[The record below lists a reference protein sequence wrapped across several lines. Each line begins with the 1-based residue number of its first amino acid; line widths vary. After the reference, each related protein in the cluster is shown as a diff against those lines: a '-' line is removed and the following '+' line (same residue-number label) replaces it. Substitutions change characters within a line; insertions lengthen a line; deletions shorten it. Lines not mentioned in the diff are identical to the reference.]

1 MCKICYNQTVDV
13 IKNVVTT
20 IKERIMQIQIQ
31 KVSALF
37 AAIVCV
43 TKLPEGL
50 VGCMNT
56 EMQNEKIVQIYYGK
70 GKGKT
75 TAAMGQSL
83 RAASKG
89 LKTIIIQF
97 LKGKDSEEFSYL
109 QRLEPEIKLFR
120 FEKEEMFYG
129 DLSEEEQNEEKRN
142 ILNGF
147 NFAKKVLKAGECDML
162 VLDEVL
168 GLVDLGIIRIED
180 IIELINIR
188 DDYYKLVM
196 TGQNLPTELEDY
208 ADMISL
214 IEPKKGI

>member
-1 MCKICYNQTVDV
+1 
-13 IKNVVTT
+13 
-20 IKERIMQIQIQ
+20 
-31 KVSALF
+31 
-37 AAIVCV
+37 
-43 TKLPEGL
+43 
-50 VGCMNT
+50 MNT
-56 EMQNEKIVQIYYGK
+56 EMQQKKIVQIYYGK

-89 LKTIIIQF
+89 LQTIVIQF
-97 LKGKDSEEFSYL
+97 LKGKDSDEFSYI

-120 FEKEEMFYG
+120 FEKAEEFYG
-129 DLSEEEQNEEKRN
+129 DLSVEEQNEEKRN

-147 NFAKKVLKAGECDML
+147 NFAKKVLNAGECDML

-168 GLVDLGIIRIED
+168 GLVDLGIIQIKD

-188 DDYYKLVM
+188 DDYYKLVL
-196 TGQNLPTELEDY
+196 TGQNMPSELEDY

-214 IEPKKGI
+214 IEPKKGQ

>member
-1 MCKICYNQTVDV
+1 
-13 IKNVVTT
+13 
-20 IKERIMQIQIQ
+20 
-31 KVSALF
+31 
-37 AAIVCV
+37 
-43 TKLPEGL
+43 
-50 VGCMNT
+50 MNT
-56 EMQNEKIVQIYYGK
+56 EMQQKKIVQIYYGK

-89 LKTIIIQF
+89 LQTIVIQF
-97 LKGKDSEEFSYL
+97 LKGKDSDEFSYI

-120 FEKEEMFYG
+120 FEKAEEFYG
-129 DLSEEEQNEEKRN
+129 DLSVEEQNEEKRN

-147 NFAKKVLKAGECDML
+147 NFAKKVLNAGECDML

-188 DDYYKLVM
+188 DDYYKLVL
-196 TGQNLPTELEDY
+196 TGQNLPAELEDY

-214 IEPKKGI
+214 IEPKKGQ